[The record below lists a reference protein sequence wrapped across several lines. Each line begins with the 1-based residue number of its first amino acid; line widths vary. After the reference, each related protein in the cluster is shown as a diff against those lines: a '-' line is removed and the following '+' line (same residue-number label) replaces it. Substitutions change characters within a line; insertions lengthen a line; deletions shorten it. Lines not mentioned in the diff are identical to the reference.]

1 MAYYSKKKGE
11 GLRIVLCAR
20 TNRVLQG
27 NAFCNMISCVHEV
40 KLIQCSIF
48 VYLQDKKPLTW
59 GWHYLLVRLTAA
71 SIRCLFP
78 DDLRTRVWQ
87 ICGRKA
93 HEGQNFSFSMKEFS
107 IIRFYLRHQRSFS
120 PLLMHLDILALSLQV
135 SFQCFTSLVLVLGYF
150 QFSTNQVEHLKSFL
164 LALNNFLNLQITPQD
179 AEPGV
184 TP

>member
-1 MAYYSKKKGE
+1 
-11 GLRIVLCAR
+11 
-20 TNRVLQG
+20 
-27 NAFCNMISCVHEV
+27 MISCVHEV

-48 VYLQDKKPLTW
+48 VYLFTWQKTSHLGLALSASSSNCCFHKMSFSWRFANKSLTDLWKKK
-59 GWHYLLVRLTAA
+59 
-71 SIRCLFP
+71 
-78 DDLRTRVWQ
+78 
-87 ICGRKA
+87 KA

-150 QFSTNQVEHLKSFL
+150 QFPTNQVEHLKSFL
-164 LALNNFLNLQITPQD
+164 LALNNFLDLQITPQD

>member
-27 NAFCNMISCVHEV
+27 NAFCSMISCVYEV

-48 VYLQDKKPLTW
+48 VYLNDKKPLTW

-93 HEGQNFSFSMKEFS
+93 HEGQNFSFWHEGVLHNSLLSQTPKELFTIVNASWYISTESTSLFSMLHQPSACSGLFS
-107 IIRFYLRHQRSFS
+107 IF
-120 PLLMHLDILALSLQV
+120 
-135 SFQCFTSLVLVLGYF
+135 
-150 QFSTNQVEHLKSFL
+150 N
-164 LALNNFLNLQITPQD
+164 
-179 AEPGV
+179 
-184 TP
+184 